1 MSEKEPTT
9 QPDGNRWRSLD
20 YNSKLAYVVGFLDG
34 MYLGHCI
41 TLWDLPSSQD
51 DDPCWA
57 NAVKSYSQN
66 RARLVNQNT
75 YQDFVEGLDKLY
87 ADERNRKIAIND
99 GMQVVMN
106 LSTDASDEMK
116 ERMLEAWR
124 EKTTDGRPAEIK
136 PQNWTI
142 N

>member
-1 MSEKEPTT
+1 MSEKESTT
-9 QPDGNRWRSLD
+9 TRPDGNRWRTLD
-20 YNSKLAYVVGFLDG
+20 HNSKLAYVVGFLDG

-41 TLWDLPSSQD
+41 TCWGLPSRQ
-51 DDPCWA
+51 DDPCWT
-57 NAVKSYSQN
+57 NAVESYSQN

-106 LSTDASDEMK
+106 LSTDTSEEVK

-124 EKTTDGRPAEIK
+124 EKTTDVRPAELK